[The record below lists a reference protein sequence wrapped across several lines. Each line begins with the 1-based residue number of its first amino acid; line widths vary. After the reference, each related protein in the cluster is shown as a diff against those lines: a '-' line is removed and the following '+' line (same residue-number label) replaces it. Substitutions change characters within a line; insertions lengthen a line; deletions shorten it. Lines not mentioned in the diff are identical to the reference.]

1 VPEKIDCLVHLAAH
15 ITQETASPKERKE
28 LFKTNLLGTWR
39 ALEYSMKVGLPR
51 FIFASS
57 MSVYGHPSNLP
68 VTEDAAL
75 APKSLYGASKASGE
89 FLVQGFSGLLSGTYV
104 ILRFASIYGP
114 EKRYGVTHEFINRA
128 LRGLPLILFNRGR
141 NTSDFVYIEDVVR
154 AIYLS
159 AKSDCQGTYNIGS
172 GEETSILQLAE
183 AIQQMA
189 PGEIAIKHSDEDEPE
204 FRFVMDL
211 TRAGR
216 CLNYQPNYSLPEG
229 LRAIFASQLGTSDL
243 AS

>member
-1 VPEKIDCLVHLAAH
+1 
-15 ITQETASPKERKE
+15 
-28 LFKTNLLGTWR
+28 
-39 ALEYSMKVGLPR
+39 
-51 FIFASS
+51 
-57 MSVYGHPSNLP
+57 
-68 VTEDAAL
+68 
-75 APKSLYGASKASGE
+75 
-89 FLVQGFSGLLSGTYV
+89 
-104 ILRFASIYGP
+104 
-114 EKRYGVTHEFINRA
+114 
-128 LRGLPLILFNRGR
+128 LILFNRGR